1 MQYSKYRES
10 RDLAWQILL
19 DNKIDR
25 LPVRV
30 SGICRFM
37 GYAVTSYARG
47 REAIERFGLSEAAEN
62 NDGFTYKSV
71 IFYNDVCTVER
82 QRFTVAHELGHI
94 LLHNGNGLYNRE
106 PQVKDNP
113 IEQEANVFASRLLAP
128 ACVLWGLGVTNAG
141 QIAEL
146 CNISIQSAKFRME
159 RLNKL
164 YEREKEFRQ
173 KYGRSCFLLS
183 PAERAVYEQFREYIS
198 EHRL

>member
-1 MQYSKYRES
+1 MQYSKYQGS
-10 RDLAWQILL
+10 RDLTWQILL
-19 DNKIDR
+19 DNNVTC
-25 LPVRV
+25 LPVKV
-30 SGICRFM
+30 GDICKAMNVHIF
-37 GYAVTSYARG
+37 SYSRG
-47 REAIERFGLSEAAEN
+47 REYIKNFDVYARPDV
-62 NDGFTYKSV
+62 NDGFAYQNN
-71 IFYNDVCTVER
+71 IFFNERCTLQR

-94 LLHNGNGLYNRE
+94 LLHNGGGVYNRE
-106 PQVKDNP
+106 PADSDNP
-113 IEQEANVFASRLLAP
+113 IEREANVFASRLLAH

-146 CNISIQSAKFRME
+146 CNISMQSAKFRME

-198 EHRL
+198 KHRL

>member
-1 MQYSKYRES
+1 MQYQNYQKS
-10 RDLAWQILL
+10 RDLVWRVLIKQNISS
-19 DNKIDR
+19 
-25 LPVRV
+25 LPVKVGDICKAMHIRV
-30 SGICRFM
+30 ISYGTGREHINNFDI
-37 GYAVTSYARG
+37 YARP
-47 REAIERFGLSEAAEN
+47 ES
-62 NDGFTYKSV
+62 NDGFTYQNT
-71 IFYNDVCTVER
+71 IFYNEQCTVAR

-128 ACVLWGLGVTNAG
+128 ACVLWGLGVTNAE

-146 CNISIQSAKFRME
+146 CNISMQSAKFRME

-164 YEREKEFRQ
+164 YGREKEFRQ